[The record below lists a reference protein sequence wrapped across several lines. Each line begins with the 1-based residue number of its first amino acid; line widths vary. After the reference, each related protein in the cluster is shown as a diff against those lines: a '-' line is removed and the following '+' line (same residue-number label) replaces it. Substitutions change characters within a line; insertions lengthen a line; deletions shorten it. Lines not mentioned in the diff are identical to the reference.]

1 MAKTMMPSSER
12 IKMLH
17 QPGKGFLD
25 GYNDRKNSLPNKSI
39 LNETNDPYW
48 REYNLG
54 WTEADHQIN
63 EGRNDNRD
71 LLLG

>member
-1 MAKTMMPSSER
+1 
-12 IKMLH
+12 MLH

-25 GYNDRKNSLPNKSI
+25 GYNDRKNNLPNKSI
-39 LNETNDPYW
+39 LNEITDAYW

-54 WTEADHQIN
+54 WTEADRQIN
-63 EGRNDNRD
+63 EGKNDNRD